1 MISKV
6 AKTLSEHQMLKFCD
20 TVGVGLSGGADSVAL
35 LYIFVTN
42 KDKLG
47 IKKIKAVHIHHGI
60 RGVEA
65 DRDLEFS
72 KKLCEKLGVEFISFN
87 INVPAEA
94 EKTGE
99 SLEECARRLRYECFD
114 RVECDKFA
122 TAHNLNDNAETLIFN
137 FARGTSLSGLC
148 GIPYTREKYIRPLLD
163 CTREEIEEYL
173 NENNL
178 DYVTDS
184 TNLSDEYT
192 RNKIR
197 HNILPLLFELNPSFD
212 KAFLKCID
220 SVKIADDYIMTSAK
234 DLLSKAKTD
243 DYYDC
248 TVFENCHNA
257 VKNQII
263 SLILKEQ
270 NVKDINRE
278 HISAVIHI
286 LKNGGKS
293 SLGGNVTA
301 FAERNKLYFN
311 EPSIAEDFEIPL
323 ELKNQQFTTPVGIY
337 SVNITDKKD
346 LQKLNI
352 KNIDKFIDCD
362 KISSDVFAR
371 NRREGDSYKPVNRG
385 TKSLKKLFNEAKT
398 PVCDR
403 SKMLILTDSEGII
416 WTELFGVSEYYKADE
431 TTEKFVEIIKL
442 GDKLNA

>member
-6 AKTLSEHQMLKFCD
+6 VKTVSEHRMISSGD

-35 LYIFVTN
+35 LHILVTN
-42 KDKLG
+42 KEKLG

-60 RGVEA
+60 RGDEA
-65 DRDLEFS
+65 DRDLDFS
-72 KKLCEKLGVEFISFN
+72 KKLCERLNVEFISFH
-87 INVPAEA
+87 INVPAKA

-99 SLEECARRLRYECFD
+99 SLEECARRLRYECFE

-122 TAHNLNDNAETLIFN
+122 TAHNLNDNAETVIFN
-137 FARGTSLSGLC
+137 LARGASLSALC
-148 GIPYTREKYIRPLLD
+148 GIPYTRGKYIRPLLN
-163 CTREEIEEYL
+163 CTREEIEAYL
-173 NENNL
+173 KENNL
-178 DYVTDS
+178 EYVTDS

-212 KAFLKCID
+212 KAFSKCVD
-220 SVKIADDYIMTSAK
+220 SVKTADDYIVTSAK
-234 DLLSKAKTD
+234 ELLLKAKTD

-248 TVFENCHNA
+248 SLFKNCHNA
-257 VKNQII
+257 VKNQVI

-270 NVKDINRE
+270 NIKNISRDY
-278 HISAVIHI
+278 ISAVAHI
-286 LKNGGKS
+286 IENGGKV
-293 SLGGNVTA
+293 SLGGNITA
-301 FAERNKLYFN
+301 FAERKKLYFN
-311 EPSIAEDFEIPL
+311 ELSTAEDFEIHL
-323 ELKNQQFTTPVGIY
+323 ELKNQQFTTPVGIF
-337 SVNITDKKD
+337 SVNIIDKKD

-371 NRREGDSYKPVNRG
+371 NRREGDNYKPINRG
-385 TKSLKKLFNEAKT
+385 TKTLKKLFNEAKI

-403 SKMLILTDSEGII
+403 SKMLILTDNEGII

-431 TTEKFVEIIKL
+431 TTEKFVEIINL
-442 GDKLNA
+442 GDK

>member
-6 AKTLSEHQMLKFCD
+6 AKTVSEHNMISSGD

-35 LYIFVTN
+35 LHILATN

-47 IKKIKAVHIHHGI
+47 IEKLKAVHVHHGI
-60 RGVEA
+60 RGAEA

-72 KKLCEKLGVEFISFN
+72 KKLCEKLGVEFKGFN
-87 INVPAEA
+87 VNIPAEA

-99 SLEECARRLRYECFD
+99 SLEECARRLRYECFQK
-114 RVECDKFA
+114 VECDKFA

-137 FARGTSLSGLC
+137 LTRGSSLSGLC
-148 GIPYTREKYIRPLLD
+148 GIPYTREKYIRPLLN
-163 CTREEIEEYL
+163 CTRAEIEEYL
-173 NENNL
+173 SENNFL
-178 DYVTDS
+178 YVTDS

-197 HNILPLLFELNPSFD
+197 HNILPLLFEINPSFD
-212 KAFLKCID
+212 KAFLKCIG
-220 SVKIADDYIMTSAK
+220 SVKDADDYIVSCAK
-234 DLLSKAKTD
+234 DFLSKAKKA

-248 TVFENCHNA
+248 SAFENCHNA

-278 HISAVIHI
+278 YVSAVKHI
-286 LKNGGKS
+286 IENGGKA

-301 FAERNKLYFN
+301 FAERKKLYFN
-311 EPSIAEDFEIPL
+311 EPLNTEEFELSL
-323 ELKNQQFTTPVGIY
+323 ELKCQQITTPCGIY
-337 SVNITDKKD
+337 SVNIIDKKD

-352 KNIDKFIDCD
+352 KNIDKFVDCD
-362 KISSDVFAR
+362 KISSDVFVR
-371 NRREGDSYKPVNRG
+371 NRREGDSYKPANRG
-385 TKSLKKLFNEAKT
+385 TKTLKKLFNEAKT

-403 SKMLILTDSEGII
+403 SKMLILTDNEGII
-416 WTELFGVSEYYKADE
+416 WTELFGVSEYYKAE
-431 TTEKFVEIIKL
+431 KTTEKFVEIIKV
-442 GDKLNA
+442 GEK

>member
-6 AKTLSEHQMLKFCD
+6 VKTVSEHRMISSGD

-35 LYIFVTN
+35 LHILVTN

-47 IKKIKAVHIHHGI
+47 IQKIKAVHIHHGI

-65 DRDLEFS
+65 DRDLDFS
-72 KKLCEKLGVEFISFN
+72 KKLCEKLCVEFVSFN

-99 SLEECARRLRYECFD
+99 SIEECARRLRYECFEK
-114 RVECDKFA
+114 VECERLA

-137 FARGTSLSGLC
+137 LARGSSLSGLC
-148 GIPYTREKYIRPLLD
+148 GISYTRAKYIRPLLD
-163 CTREEIEEYL
+163 CTRAEIEEYL
-173 NENNL
+173 TENNL
-178 DYVTDS
+178 EYVTDS

-220 SVKIADDYIMTSAK
+220 SAKIADDYIMTSAK
-234 DLLSKAKTD
+234 DLLLKAKKD
-243 DYYDC
+243 DYYD
-248 TVFENCHNA
+248 FSLLQNCHKA
-257 VKNQII
+257 VKNQVI

-270 NVKDINRE
+270 NIKNISRE
-278 HISAVIHI
+278 YISAVDHI
-286 LKNGGKS
+286 IKNGGKT
-293 SLGGNVTA
+293 SLGSNITA
-301 FAERNKLYFN
+301 FAERQKLYFN
-311 EPSIAEDFEIPL
+311 EPLTAEDFEISL
-323 ELKNQQFTTPVGIY
+323 ELKSQQVTTPVGVY
-337 SVNITDKKD
+337 SVNIIDKKD

-362 KISSDVFAR
+362 KISSDVFVR
-371 NRREGDSYKPVNRG
+371 NRREGDSYKPLNRG
-385 TKSLKKLFNEAKT
+385 TKTLKKLFNEAKI

-403 SKMLILTDSEGII
+403 SKMLILTDNEGII

-431 TTEKFVEIIKL
+431 TTEKFVEIINL
-442 GDKLNA
+442 GDK

>member
-6 AKTLSEHQMLKFCD
+6 AKTISEHNMISSGD

-35 LYIFVTN
+35 LHILATN

-47 IKKIKAVHIHHGI
+47 IKKLKAVHIHHGI

-72 KKLCEKLGVEFISFN
+72 KNLCKKLCVEFVSFYV
-87 INVPAEA
+87 NVPAEA
-94 EKTGE
+94 KKTGE
-99 SLEECARRLRYECFD
+99 SLEECARRLRYDCFLKI
-114 RVECDKFA
+114 ECDKFA
-122 TAHNLNDNAETLIFN
+122 TAHNLNDNAETVIFN
-137 FARGTSLSGLC
+137 LTRGSSLSGLC
-148 GIPYTREKYIRPLLD
+148 GIPYTREKYVRPLLD
-163 CTREEIEEYL
+163 CTRAEIEKYL

-178 DYVTDS
+178 PYVTDS

-197 HNILPLLFELNPSFD
+197 HNILPLLFEINPSFD
-212 KAFLKCID
+212 KAILKCID
-220 SVKIADDYIMTSAK
+220 SVKNADDYIASCAK
-234 DLLSKAKTD
+234 DFLLKAKKA

-248 TVFENCHNA
+248 SVFENCHKA

-270 NVKDINRE
+270 NVKDISRE
-278 HISAVIHI
+278 YVSAVKHI
-286 LKNGGKS
+286 IENGGKA

-301 FAERNKLYFN
+301 FAERKKLCFN
-311 EPSIAEDFEIPL
+311 EPLNTEDFEFSL
-323 ELKNQQFTTPVGIY
+323 ELKTQQFVTPCGVY
-337 SVNITDKKD
+337 SVNIIDKKD

-352 KNIDKFIDCD
+352 KNIDKFVDCD

-371 NRREGDSYKPVNRG
+371 NRREGDSYKPANRG
-385 TKSLKKLFNEAKT
+385 TKTLKKLFNEAKT

-403 SKMLILTDSEGII
+403 SKMLILTDNEGII
-416 WTELFGVSEYYKADE
+416 WTEFFGVSEYCKAE
-431 TTEKFVEIIKL
+431 KTTEKFVEIIKV
-442 GDKLNA
+442 GEK

>member
-1 MISKV
+1 MIS
-6 AKTLSEHQMLKFCD
+6 SGD

-35 LYIFVTN
+35 LHILVTN

-47 IKKIKAVHIHHGI
+47 IQKIKAVHIHHGI

-65 DRDLEFS
+65 DRDLDFS
-72 KKLCEKLGVEFISFN
+72 KKLCKKLCVEFVSFN

-99 SLEECARRLRYECFD
+99 SIEECARRLRYECFEK
-114 RVECDKFA
+114 VECERLA

-137 FARGTSLSGLC
+137 LARGSSLSGLC

-163 CTREEIEEYL
+163 CTRAEIEEYL
-173 NENNL
+173 TENNL
-178 DYVTDS
+178 EYVTDS

-234 DLLSKAKTD
+234 DLLLKVRKN
-243 DYYDC
+243 DYYD
-248 TVFENCHNA
+248 FSLLESCHKA
-257 VKNQII
+257 VKNQVI

-270 NVKDINRE
+270 NIKNISRE
-278 HISAVIHI
+278 YISAVNHI
-286 LKNGGKS
+286 IKNGGKT
-293 SLGGNVTA
+293 SLGGNITA
-301 FAERNKLYFN
+301 FAERQKLYFN
-311 EPSIAEDFEIPL
+311 EPLTAEGFEISL
-323 ELKNQQFTTPVGIY
+323 EFKSQQVATPVGVY
-337 SVNITDKKD
+337 SVNIIDKKD

-362 KISSDVFAR
+362 KISSDVFVR
-371 NRREGDSYKPVNRG
+371 NRREGDSYKPLNRG
-385 TKSLKKLFNEAKT
+385 TKTLKKLLNEAKI

-403 SKMLILTDSEGII
+403 SKMLILSDNEGII

-431 TTEKFVEIIKL
+431 TTEKFVEIINL
-442 GDKLNA
+442 GDK